1 MFAYSYVKV
10 NRNMD
15 TEQKPLTSAFSEM
28 RAKILRFAARF
39 FPSEEDAEDA
49 LQEAFCRLW
58 CRHPDIC
65 SEAEAEAFAKTTVRS
80 IGIDEWRRKQ
90 AHPTEPLAADAYAE
104 IANRLNMEPAAVRM
118 QLSRARKKIR
128 ECYNKR

>member
-49 LQEAFCRLW
+49 LQEAFCRL
-58 CRHPDIC
+58 
-65 SEAEAEAFAKTTVRS
+65 
-80 IGIDEWRRKQ
+80 
-90 AHPTEPLAADAYAE
+90 
-104 IANRLNMEPAAVRM
+104 
-118 QLSRARKKIR
+118 
-128 ECYNKR
+128 

>member
-90 AHPTEPLAADAYAE
+90 APQQSRWLPTL
-104 IANRLNMEPAAVRM
+104 M
-118 QLSRARKKIR
+118 QIVSTPNLPTRFSNGCKG
-128 ECYNKR
+128 

>member
-90 AHPTEPLAADAYAE
+90 AHPTE
-104 IANRLNMEPAAVRM
+104 LN
-118 QLSRARKKIR
+118 
-128 ECYNKR
+128 

>member
-49 LQEAFCRLW
+49 GGFLPTVVPAS
-58 CRHPDIC
+58 RHLFRSGGGGIC
-65 SEAEAEAFAKTTVRS
+65 KNHGAEHWHR
-80 IGIDEWRRKQ
+80 
-90 AHPTEPLAADAYAE
+90 
-104 IANRLNMEPAAVRM
+104 
-118 QLSRARKKIR
+118 
-128 ECYNKR
+128 

>member
-15 TEQKPLTSAFSEM
+15 TEQKPLTSTFSEM

-65 SEAEAEAFAKTTVRS
+65 SEAEAEAFAKPRCGALAS
-80 IGIDEWRRKQ
+80 MSGGGNRRTQ
-90 AHPTEPLAADAYAE
+90 QSRWLPTL
-104 IANRLNMEPAAVRM
+104 M
-118 QLSRARKKIR
+118 QIVSTPNLPTRFSNGCKG
-128 ECYNKR
+128 

>member
-1 MFAYSYVKV
+1 MFAYSYVKA

-15 TEQKPLTSAFSEM
+15 TEQKPLTSTFSEM

-80 IGIDEWRRKQ
+80 IGILASMSGGGNRRTQ
-90 AHPTEPLAADAYAE
+90 QSRWLPTL
-104 IANRLNMEPAAVRM
+104 M
-118 QLSRARKKIR
+118 QIVSTPNLPTRFSNGSKG
-128 ECYNKR
+128 